1 MSMNLTLPRFFW
13 SEYRKRRK
21 KAALITFALFWGTL
35 SILLLMAFGRGMTT
49 QFGVSFSGLG
59 ETLIMVYGG
68 QTSLEFEGLSKGRP
82 ISLYPEDVDYL
93 KERIPEIMRIAPES
107 YTYLQ
112 VSANGKEIN
121 RTVHGTTAEFA
132 VMRTQV
138 PQMGGR
144 FINPDDSAEGRK
156 VAFIGWKVAA
166 DLFGPGADAVGRQI
180 VINRIPFTVVG
191 VLMKKIQD
199 SMYNGPDADQIY
211 LPFHAYQQID
221 NRRRINQI
229 HIQPFG
235 ANQDK
240 LIEARVRTL
249 LGRKYRFN
257 PDDRYAT
264 SFWNTIENNKEGMAI
279 FKGIE
284 IFLGIIG
291 ALTLLIGA
299 VGVTNLMYA
308 IAKERTKEIGVKLA
322 IGARRRVI
330 VQQFFLETTFVFA
343 KGTFWGFITAFNIV
357 HLIRLAP
364 INYDSFGIEAYL
376 LRPEFSLQIFLAY
389 MIILGVVVFLSGI
402 FPALR
407 ASRSNPIESLR
418 YE

>member
-1 MSMNLTLPRFFW
+1 MNLTLPRFFW

-35 SILLLMAFGRGMTT
+35 SILLLMAFGQGMNT
-49 QFGVSFSGLG
+49 QFHTSFSGLG
-59 ETLIMVYGG
+59 QTLIMVYGG
-68 QTSLEFEGLSKGRP
+68 QTSVTFEGLPKGRQ

-93 KERIPEIMRIAPES
+93 RDRIPEILNIAPES

-121 RTVHGTTAEFA
+121 RTVHGTTAVFA

-138 PQMGGR
+138 PRLGGR
-144 FINPDDSAEGRK
+144 FLNADDDAKGRK

-166 DLFGPGADAVGRQI
+166 DLFGTEDPIGRFI
-180 VINRIPFTVVG
+180 VINRVPFTVVG
-191 VLMKKIQD
+191 VLEKKLQD

-211 LPFHAYQQID
+211 LPFNAYLQMD
-221 NRRRINQI
+221 SRRRINQI
-229 HIQPFG
+229 HIQPR
-235 ANQDK
+235 QDSQSK
-240 LIEARVRTL
+240 LIEDRVRTL
-249 LGRKYRFN
+249 LGRKYRFE
-257 PDDRYAT
+257 PSDRYAT
-264 SFWNTIENNKEGMAI
+264 SFWNTIEDGKEGQAI

-284 IFLGIIG
+284 IFLGIMG

-308 IAKERTKEIGVKLA
+308 VAKERTKEIGIKLA
-322 IGARRRVI
+322 IGARRRTI
-330 VQQFFLETTFVFA
+330 VGQFFLETVFVFA
-343 KGTFWGFITAFNIV
+343 KGTFWGFVTAFNIV
-357 HLIRLAP
+357 HLVRLAP
-364 INYDSFGIEAYL
+364 INYESFGIEAYL
-376 LRPEFSLQIFLAY
+376 LRPEFSLRIFVTY
-389 MIILGVVVFLSGI
+389 TVVLGALCFLSGI

-407 ASRSNPIESLR
+407 ASRADPIESLR

>member
-1 MSMNLTLPRFFW
+1 MNLTLPRFFW

-21 KAALITFALFWGTL
+21 KASLITFALFWGTL
-35 SILLLMAFGRGMTT
+35 SILLLMAFGQGMTI
-49 QFGVSFSGLG
+49 QFRVAFSGLG

-68 QTSLEFEGLSKGRP
+68 QTSLEFEGLPKGRP
-82 ISLYPEDVDYL
+82 IPLYSEDVDYL
-93 KERIPEIMRIAPES
+93 KERIPEILRIAPES
-107 YTYLQ
+107 YNFFQ

-132 VMRTQV
+132 VMRTQI

-144 FINPDDSAEGRK
+144 FLNADDVAEGKK
-156 VAFIGWKVAA
+156 VAFIGWKVAT
-166 DLFGPGADAVGRQI
+166 DLFGGANPVGEQI
-180 VINRIPFTVVG
+180 VIDRIPFTVIG
-191 VLMKKIQD
+191 VLQKKIQD
-199 SMYNGPDADQIY
+199 SMYQGPDADQIY
-211 LPFHAYQQID
+211 LPFYAYRQID

-229 HIQPFG
+229 HIQPHDST
-235 ANQDK
+235 QSK
-240 LIEARVRTL
+240 LIEARIRTL
-249 LGRKYRFN
+249 LGRKYRF
-257 PDDRYAT
+257 DEADRYAL
-264 SFWNTIENNKEGMAI
+264 SFWNTIENAKEGMAI

-308 IAKERTKEIGVKLA
+308 IAKERTKEIGIKLA

-330 VQQFFLETTFVFA
+330 VEQFFLETLFVFA
-343 KGTFWGFITAFNIV
+343 KGTFWGFIVAFNIV
-357 HLIRLAP
+357 HLIRLVP
-364 INYDSFGIEAYL
+364 INYDSFGIEGYL
-376 LRPEFSLQIFLAY
+376 LRPVFSLQIFAAY
-389 MIILGVVVFLSGI
+389 MAILGVLVFLSGI

>member
-1 MSMNLTLPRFFW
+1 MNLTLPRFFW

-21 KAALITFALFWGTL
+21 RAALITFALFWGTL
-35 SILLLMAFGRGMTT
+35 SILLLMAFGQGMTT
-49 QFGVSFSGLG
+49 QFQVSFSGLG
-59 ETLIMVYGG
+59 QTLIMVYGG
-68 QTSLEFEGLSKGRP
+68 QTSLPFEGLPKGRP

-93 KERIPEIMRIAPES
+93 KDRIPEILRIAPES
-107 YTYLQ
+107 YNFLQ

-121 RTVHGTTAEFA
+121 RTVHGTTAEFGL
-132 VMRTQV
+132 MRTQV
-138 PQMGGR
+138 PRMGGR
-144 FINPDDSAEGRK
+144 FLNADDVAEGRK

-166 DLFGPGADAVGRQI
+166 DLFGSADPVGKPV
-180 VINRIPFTVVG
+180 VINRIPFTVIG
-191 VLMKKIQD
+191 VLQKKIQD

-211 LPFHAYQQID
+211 LPFYAYQQID

-229 HIQPFG
+229 HIQPRE
-235 ANQDK
+235 ASQSK
-240 LIEARVRTL
+240 IIEARVRTL
-249 LGRKYRFN
+249 LGRKYRFD

-264 SFWNTIENNKEGMAI
+264 SFWNTIEDAKQGQAI

-308 IAKERTKEIGVKLA
+308 VAKERTKEIGVKLA

-330 VQQFFLETTFVFA
+330 IQQFFLETVFVFA
-343 KGTFWGFITAFNIV
+343 KGTFWGFITAFNVV

-376 LRPEFSLQIFLAY
+376 LRPEFSLQIFVAY
-389 MIILGVVVFLSGI
+389 TAILGVLCFLSGI

-407 ASRSNPIESLR
+407 ASRANPIESLR

>member
-1 MSMNLTLPRFFW
+1 LP
-13 SEYRKRRK
+13 
-21 KAALITFALFWGTL
+21 
-35 SILLLMAFGRGMTT
+35 
-49 QFGVSFSGLG
+49 
-59 ETLIMVYGG
+59 
-68 QTSLEFEGLSKGRP
+68 KGRP

-93 KERIPEIMRIAPES
+93 KDRIPEILRIAPES
-107 YTYLQ
+107 YNFLQ

-121 RTVHGTTAEFA
+121 RTVHGTTAEFGL
-132 VMRTQV
+132 MRTQV
-138 PQMGGR
+138 PRMGGR
-144 FINPDDSAEGRK
+144 FLNADDVAEDRK

-166 DLFGPGADAVGRQI
+166 DLFGSEDPVGKP
-180 VINRIPFTVVG
+180 VVVNRIPFMVIG
-191 VLMKKIQD
+191 VLQKKIQD

-229 HIQPFG
+229 HIQPRE
-235 ANQDK
+235 ASQSK

-249 LGRKYRFN
+249 LGRKYRFD

-264 SFWNTIENNKEGMAI
+264 SFWNTIEDAKQGQAI

-291 ALTLLIGA
+291 VLTLLIGA

-308 IAKERTKEIGVKLA
+308 VAKERTKEIGVKLA

-330 VQQFFLETTFVFA
+330 IQQFFLETVFVFA

-376 LRPEFSLQIFLAY
+376 LRPEFSLQIFVAY
-389 MIILGVVVFLSGI
+389 TAILGVLCFLSGI

-407 ASRSNPIESLR
+407 ASRANPIESLR

>member
-1 MSMNLTLPRFFW
+1 MNLTLPRFFW

-21 KAALITFALFWGTL
+21 RAALITFALFWGTL
-35 SILLLMAFGRGMTT
+35 SILLLMAFGQGMTT
-49 QFGVSFSGLG
+49 QFQVSFSGLG
-59 ETLIMVYGG
+59 QTLIMVYGG
-68 QTSLEFEGLSKGRP
+68 QTSLPFEGLPKGRP
-82 ISLYPEDVDYL
+82 ITLYPEDVDYL
-93 KERIPEIMRIAPES
+93 KDRVPEILRIAPES
-107 YTYLQ
+107 YNFLQ

-121 RTVHGTTAEFA
+121 RTVHGTTAEFGL
-132 VMRTQV
+132 MRTQV
-138 PQMGGR
+138 PRMGGR
-144 FINPDDSAEGRK
+144 FLNADDVAEGRK

-166 DLFGPGADAVGRQI
+166 DLFGSEDPVGKAVI
-180 VINRIPFTVVG
+180 VNRIPFMVIG
-191 VLMKKIQD
+191 VLQKKIQD

-229 HIQPFG
+229 HIQPRE
-235 ANQDK
+235 ASQSK
-240 LIEARVRTL
+240 TIEARVRTL
-249 LGRKYRFN
+249 LGRKYRFD

-264 SFWNTIENNKEGMAI
+264 SFWNTIEDAKQGQAI

-308 IAKERTKEIGVKLA
+308 VAKERTKEIGVKLA

-330 VQQFFLETTFVFA
+330 IQQFFLETVFVFA
-343 KGTFWGFITAFNIV
+343 KGTFWGFITAFNVV

-376 LRPEFSLQIFLAY
+376 LRPEFSLQIFAAY
-389 MIILGVVVFLSGI
+389 TAILGVLCFLSGI

-407 ASRSNPIESLR
+407 ASRANPIESLR

>member
-1 MSMNLTLPRFFW
+1 MNLTLPRFFW

-21 KAALITFALFWGTL
+21 KASLITFALFWGTL
-35 SILLLMAFGRGMTT
+35 STLLLMAFGQGMTT
-49 QFGVSFSGLG
+49 QFHVAFSGLG

-68 QTSLEFEGLSKGRP
+68 QTSVEFEGLPKGRQ

-107 YTYLQ
+107 YGYLQ

-132 VMRTQV
+132 LMRTQV
-138 PQMGGR
+138 PQLGGR
-144 FINPDDSAEGRK
+144 FLNPDDVAKGRK

-166 DLFGPGADAVGRQI
+166 DLFGGPDAVGKEI
-180 VINRIPFTVVG
+180 VISRVPFTVIG
-191 VLMKKIQD
+191 VLQKKIQD

-211 LPFHAYQQID
+211 LPFYAFRQLD

-229 HIQPFG
+229 HIQPHDES
-235 ANQDK
+235 QS
-240 LIEARVRTL
+240 LMIEERVRAL
-249 LGRKYRFN
+249 LGRKYRFD
-257 PDDRYAT
+257 PADRYAL
-264 SFWNTIENNKEGMAI
+264 SFWNTIENAKEGMAI

-284 IFLGIIG
+284 MFLGIIG

-308 IAKERTKEIGVKLA
+308 VAKERTKEIGIKLA

-330 VQQFFLETTFVFA
+330 VEQFFLETLFVFA
-343 KGTFWGFITAFNIV
+343 KGTFWGFIAAFNIV
-357 HLIRLAP
+357 NLVRLAP

-376 LRPEFSLQIFLAY
+376 LRPEFSMQIFVVYLA
-389 MIILGVVVFLSGI
+389 IVGALVFLSGI

>member
-1 MSMNLTLPRFFW
+1 MNPTLPRFFW

-35 SILLLMAFGRGMTT
+35 SILLLMAFGQGMSA
-49 QFGVSFSGLG
+49 QFRVAFSGLG
-59 ETLIMVYGG
+59 DTLIMVYGG
-68 QTSLEFEGLSKGRP
+68 QTSLEFEGLPKGRS
-82 ISLYPEDVDYL
+82 ISLYPEDVDFL
-93 KERIPEIMRIAPES
+93 KERIPEILRIVPES
-107 YTYLQ
+107 YTFLQ

-132 VMRTQV
+132 LMRTQV
-138 PQMGGR
+138 PRMGGR
-144 FINPDDSAEGRK
+144 FLNADDDAEGRK

-166 DLFGPGADAVGRQI
+166 DLFGAEDPIGKPI

-191 VLMKKIQD
+191 VLQKKLQD

-211 LPFHAYQQID
+211 LPATSYAALD
-221 NRRRINQI
+221 SRRTIGRI
-229 HIQPFG
+229 HIQPRS
-235 ANQDK
+235 ADQSL
-240 LIEARVRTL
+240 LIEGRVRVL
-249 LGRKYRFN
+249 LGRKYRFD
-257 PDDRYAT
+257 PGDRYALGV
-264 SFWNTIENNKEGMAI
+264 WNTIESSKEGLAI

-308 IAKERTKEIGVKLA
+308 LVKERTKEIGIKMA

-330 VQQFFLETTFVFA
+330 VQQFVLETAFIFA
-343 KGTFWGFITAFNIV
+343 KGTFWGVITAFNLV
-357 HLIRLAP
+357 NLVRLAP
-364 INYDSFGIEAYL
+364 VNYDSFGIEAYL
-376 LRPEFSLQIFLAY
+376 LRPIFSVRIFIAY
-389 MIILGVVVFLSGI
+389 TLILGVLVFLSGI
-402 FPALR
+402 FPAWR

>member
-1 MSMNLTLPRFFW
+1 MNLTLPRFFW

-35 SILLLMAFGRGMTT
+35 SILLLMAFGQGMSA
-49 QFGVSFSGLG
+49 QFRVAFSGLG
-59 ETLIMVYGG
+59 DTLIMVYGG
-68 QTSLEFEGLSKGRP
+68 QTSLEFEGLPKGRQ
-82 ISLYPEDVDYL
+82 ISLYPEDIDFL
-93 KERIPEIMRIAPES
+93 RERIPEIWRIVPES
-107 YTYLQ
+107 YSFLQ

-121 RTVHGTTAEFA
+121 RTVHGTTAEFGL
-132 VMRTQV
+132 MRTQV
-138 PQMGGR
+138 PRMGGR
-144 FINPDDSAEGRK
+144 FLNAADVAAGRK

-166 DLFGPGADAVGRQI
+166 DLFGTEDPIGKPI
-180 VINRIPFTVVG
+180 VISRIPFTVIG
-191 VLMKKIQD
+191 VLQKKIQD

-211 LPFHAYQQID
+211 LPFYAYSQID

-229 HIQPFG
+229 HIQPRT
-235 ANQDK
+235 AAQSK
-240 LIEARVRTL
+240 LIEARVRTI
-249 LGRKYRFN
+249 LGRKYRFD

-264 SFWNTIENNKEGMAI
+264 SFWNTIEDAKQGMAI

-308 IAKERTKEIGVKLA
+308 VAKERTKEIGIKLA

-330 VQQFFLETTFVFA
+330 IQQFFQETLFVFA
-343 KGTFWGFITAFNIV
+343 KGTFWGFVTAFNIV

-376 LRPEFSLQIFLAY
+376 LRPVFSFQIFAAYLA
-389 MIILGVVVFLSGI
+389 ILGVLVFLSGI

>member
-1 MSMNLTLPRFFW
+1 VNLTLPRFFW

-21 KAALITFALFWGTL
+21 KASLITFALFWGTL
-35 SILLLMAFGRGMTT
+35 STLLLMAFGQGMST
-49 QFGVSFSGLG
+49 QSQVAFSGLG

-68 QTSLEFEGLSKGRP
+68 QTSLEFEGLPKGRR
-82 ISLYPEDVDYL
+82 IWLYPEDVDYL
-93 KERIPEIMRIAPES
+93 KDRIPEILRIAPES
-107 YTYLQ
+107 YNFWQ
-112 VSANGKEIN
+112 VSAEGKEIN

-132 VMRTQV
+132 VMRTQI

-144 FINPDDSAEGRK
+144 FIDPDDDREGRK
-156 VAFIGWKVAA
+156 VAFIGWKVAQ
-166 DLFGPGADAVGRQI
+166 DLFGTKDAVGRTII
-180 VINRIPFTVVG
+180 VNRVPFTVVG
-191 VLMKKIQD
+191 VLKKKIQD
-199 SMYNGPDADQIY
+199 SMYNGPDAEQIY
-211 LPFHAYQQID
+211 LPFLAFRQID
-221 NRRRINQI
+221 NQRYLDQI
-229 HIQPFG
+229 HIQPHDIS
-235 ANQDK
+235 QSK

-249 LGRKYRFN
+249 LGRKDRFN
-257 PDDRYAT
+257 PDDRYAM
-264 SFWNTIENNKEGMAI
+264 SFWNTIENNKEGRAI

-308 IAKERTKEIGVKLA
+308 VAKERTKEIGIKLA

-330 VQQFFLETTFVFA
+330 VQQFFLETMFMFA

-357 HLIRLAP
+357 HLVRLAP

-376 LRPEFSLQIFLAY
+376 LRPEFSLQIFVVY
-389 MIILGVVVFLSGI
+389 MVILSLLVFLSGI

>member
-1 MSMNLTLPRFFW
+1 MNLTLPRFFW

-21 KAALITFALFWGTL
+21 KASLITFALFWGTL
-35 SILLLMAFGRGMTT
+35 SILLLMAFGQGMTT
-49 QFGVSFSGLG
+49 QFKVAFSGLG

-68 QTSLEFEGLSKGRP
+68 QTSLEFEGLPKGRP

-93 KERIPEIMRIAPES
+93 KDRIPEILRIAPES
-107 YTYLQ
+107 YNYLQ

-132 VMRTQV
+132 LMRTQV
-138 PQMGGR
+138 PQLGGR
-144 FINPDDSAEGRK
+144 FLNADDVAEGRK

-166 DLFGPGADAVGRQI
+166 DLFGGGDPVGKQI
-180 VINRIPFTVVG
+180 IIDRVPFTVIG
-191 VLMKKIQD
+191 VLQKKIQD

-211 LPFHAYQQID
+211 LPFYAYRQID

-229 HIQPFG
+229 HIQPRD
-235 ANQDK
+235 ASQSK
-240 LIEARVRTL
+240 LIEARIRIL
-249 LGRKYRFN
+249 LGRKNRFAE
-257 PDDRYAT
+257 DDRYAI
-264 SFWNTIENNKEGMAI
+264 SFWNTIEDNKQGMAI

-308 IAKERTKEIGVKLA
+308 IVKERTKEIGIKLA

-330 VQQFFLETTFVFA
+330 IQQFFLETLFVFT

-376 LRPEFSLQIFLAY
+376 LRPVFSLQIFVAY
-389 MIILGVVVFLSGI
+389 MAILAVLVFLSGI